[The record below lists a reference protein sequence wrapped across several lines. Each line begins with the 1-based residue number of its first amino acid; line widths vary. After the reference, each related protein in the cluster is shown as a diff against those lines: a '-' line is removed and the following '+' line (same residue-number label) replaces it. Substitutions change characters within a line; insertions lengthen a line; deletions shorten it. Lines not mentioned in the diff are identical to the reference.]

1 MRADDPTLPD
11 RIHLRTLVEH
21 GLAPMLKR
29 EPLDILRQMLGDE
42 LPPEPVFVNLT
53 IEQLE
58 RCIEAAQR
66 ALSAPADPPPPAP
79 PAPMEPFRD
88 RLALNT
94 EETARALGIS
104 RVTVYRLWKRGLL
117 RPSLSLRTPL
127 FAVSEI
133 ERFLRST
140 AGIEEERKPRGRRRD

>member
-42 LPPEPVFVNLT
+42 LPSEPVFVNLT
-53 IEQLE
+53 AEQLE
-58 RCIEAAQR
+58 RCIQAAQR
-66 ALSAPADPPPPAP
+66 ALTLPQPTAPVVVPTIKKS
-79 PAPMEPFRD
+79 FHD
-88 RLALNT
+88 RLALNAG
-94 EETARALGIS
+94 EAAEALGVS
-104 RVTVYRLWKRGLL
+104 RTTLWRLCQRGLL
-117 RPSLSLRTPL
+117 KPSYALRTPL

-133 ERFLRST
+133 ERFLRDTST
-140 AGIEEERKPRGRRRD
+140 ELSRTSKR

>member
-29 EPLDILRQMLGDE
+29 EPLDILREMLGEE

-53 IEQLE
+53 AEQLE
-58 RCIEAAQR
+58 RCIQAAQR
-66 ALSAPADPPPPAP
+66 ALSPAP
-79 PAPMEPFRD
+79 QPAPVPIAVPVESFRD

-94 EETARALGIS
+94 AETAKALGVS
-104 RVTVYRLWKRGLL
+104 RVTVYRLWRRGLL
-117 RPSLSLRTPL
+117 KPSLSLRTPL

-133 ERFLRST
+133 ERFLRSS
-140 AGIEEERKPRGRRRD
+140 AGIEEKRPKR

>member
-21 GLAPMLKR
+21 GLAPMLKK
-29 EPLDILRQMLGDE
+29 EPMEILRGMLGEE

-53 IEQLE
+53 PDQLE
-58 RCIEAAQR
+58 CCIQAAQR
-66 ALSAPADPPPPAP
+66 ALSPPPTTPPTP

-94 EETARALGIS
+94 AETAKALGIS
-104 RVTVYRLWKRGLL
+104 RVTVYRLRRRGLL

-133 ERFLRST
+133 ERFLRSS
-140 AGIEEERKPRGRRRD
+140 AGIEDDRPQRRRRG

>member
-29 EPLDILRQMLGDE
+29 EPLDILRQMLGEE

-53 IEQLE
+53 AEQLE
-58 RCIEAAQR
+58 RCIQAAQR
-66 ALSAPADPPPPAP
+66 ALSPAP
-79 PAPMEPFRD
+79 QPTPVPAAVPVESFRD

-94 EETARALGIS
+94 TETAKALGVS
-104 RVTVYRLWKRGLL
+104 KVTVYRLWKRGLL

-133 ERFLRST
+133 ERFLRSS
-140 AGIEEERKPRGRRRD
+140 AGIEETRPRRRKRD

>member
-29 EPLDILRQMLGDE
+29 DPLDILRQMLGEE

-53 IEQLE
+53 VEQLE
-58 RCIEAAQR
+58 RCIQAAQR
-66 ALSAPADPPPPAP
+66 ALSVPSPPPVPAP
-79 PAPMEPFRD
+79 VPMQPFCD
-88 RLALNT
+88 RLALT
-94 EETARALGIS
+94 SDEAARAIGVS
-104 RVTVYRLWKRGLL
+104 RTTLWRLCQRGLL
-117 RPSLSLRTPL
+117 KPSYAMRTPR

-133 ERFLRST
+133 ERFLRAT
-140 AGIEEERKPRGRRRD
+140 AGIEDEKKPRGRRRD

>member
-29 EPLDILRQMLGDE
+29 EPLDILRGMLGEE

-53 IEQLE
+53 AEQLE
-58 RCIEAAQR
+58 RCIQAAQR
-66 ALSAPADPPPPAP
+66 ALSPPPQPVPVPVAVP
-79 PAPMEPFRD
+79 VESFRD

-94 EETARALGIS
+94 AETAKALGVS
-104 RVTVYRLWKRGLL
+104 RVTVYRLWRRGLL
-117 RPSLSLRTPL
+117 KPSLSLRTPL
-127 FAVSEI
+127 FAVSES
-133 ERFLRST
+133 ERFLRSS
-140 AGIEEERKPRGRRRD
+140 AGIEEKRKRT

>member
-53 IEQLE
+53 PDQLA
-58 RCIEAAQR
+58 RCIRKAHL
-66 ALSAPADPPPPAP
+66 ALS
-79 PAPMEPFRD
+79 E
-88 RLALNT
+88 N
-94 EETARALGIS
+94 
-104 RVTVYRLWKRGLL
+104 
-117 RPSLSLRTPL
+117 PS
-127 FAVSEI
+127 E
-133 ERFLRST
+133 
-140 AGIEEERKPRGRRRD
+140 

>member
-21 GLAPMLKR
+21 GLAPMLKK
-29 EPLDILRQMLGDE
+29 EPMEILRGMLGEE

-53 IEQLE
+53 ADQLE
-58 RCIEAAQR
+58 RCIQAAQR
-66 ALSAPADPPPPAP
+66 ALSPAPQPAPAPVAVYAP
-79 PAPMEPFRD
+79 PFRD
-88 RLALNT
+88 RIALNT
-94 EETARALGIS
+94 TETAKALGVS
-104 RVTVYRLWKRGLL
+104 KVTVYRLWKRGLL

-133 ERFLRST
+133 ERFLKESARLV
-140 AGIEEERKPRGRRRD
+140 APPVRKQL

>member
-1 MRADDPTLPD
+1 MKADDPTLPD

-21 GLAPMLKR
+21 GLAPMLKKDPM
-29 EPLDILRQMLGDE
+29 EILEGMLGDE

-53 IEQLE
+53 AEQLE

-66 ALSAPADPPPPAP
+66 AMSPLPQPALVPVAVPV
-79 PAPMEPFRD
+79 EPIRD

-94 EETARALGIS
+94 TETAKALGVS
-104 RVTVYRLWKRGLL
+104 KVTVYRLWKRGLL

-133 ERFLRST
+133 ERVLKES
-140 AGIEEERKPRGRRRD
+140 ACLVAPPVRKQL

>member
-21 GLAPMLKR
+21 GLAPMLKK
-29 EPLDILRQMLGDE
+29 EPVDILRGMLGEE

-53 IEQLE
+53 AEQLE
-58 RCIEAAQR
+58 RCIQAAQR
-66 ALSAPADPPPPAP
+66 ALIPAP
-79 PAPMEPFRD
+79 QHTPAPVAVSVESFRD

-94 EETARALGIS
+94 VETAKALGVS
-104 RVTVYRLWKRGLL
+104 KVTVYRLWKRGLL

-133 ERFLRST
+133 ERFLRSS
-140 AGIEEERKPRGRRRD
+140 AGIEEKRPKR